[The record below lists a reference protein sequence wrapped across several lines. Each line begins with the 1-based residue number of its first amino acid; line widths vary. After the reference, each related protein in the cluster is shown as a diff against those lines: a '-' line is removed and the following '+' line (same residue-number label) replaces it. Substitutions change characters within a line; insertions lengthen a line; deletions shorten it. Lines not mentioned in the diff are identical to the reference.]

1 MVFSST
7 PKAASQSNASI
18 ASGTGGGDQSND
30 ASGQS
35 SSLPKTNTSVY
46 LGYFQ
51 ASSHY
56 LKLYETSKLAFNL
69 YKKSAQQ
76 IGAYDRFTNLVK
88 GTLYLFAQLLEA
100 SLSVHEVGPHLDE
113 ILLYLRVLFTIEP
126 SCTVK
131 CVTLCLKS
139 LFGLNLSGLLFEY
152 IQQQLTKLVSSA
164 SSASTS
170 KASTTATTPT
180 GSSTI
185 TSSGIYSSNTSSM
198 QNSTSINSINPIS
211 GIEFLTLYTSF

>member
-56 LKLYETSKLAFNL
+56 LNLYETSKLAFNL

-211 GIEFLTLYTSF
+211 GIEFVTLYTSF